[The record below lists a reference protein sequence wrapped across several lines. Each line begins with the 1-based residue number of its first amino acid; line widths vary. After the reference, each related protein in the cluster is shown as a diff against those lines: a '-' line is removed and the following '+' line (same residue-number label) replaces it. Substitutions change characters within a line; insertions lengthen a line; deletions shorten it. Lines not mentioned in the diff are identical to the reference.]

1 MQKFNQAI
9 APHLRKELDVDMSE
23 PVTFFRTIFEELIEK
38 YNIFEDFNKLKEIK
52 QELLARIHTSKL
64 SKNQKDKL
72 TEDVTEIDDYAR
84 LFMFMDQ
91 EMGGF

>member
-23 PVTFFRTIFEELIEK
+23 PVTFFRATFEELIDK
-38 YNIFEDFNKLKEIK
+38 YDIFENFGKLKEIK

-64 SKNQKDKL
+64 TDNQKDFL
-72 TEDVTEIDDYAR
+72 TKDVNEIDDYAR
-84 LFMFMDQ
+84 LFMFMEQ